1 MWQIPEP
8 IKSMLISEVIFLFL
22 VTLILSG
29 LLLSLSYV
37 KRKLLLVKAVLQ
49 GTRWTIVG
57 IVVSGIVSKP
67 YLNAEYVFES
77 FFWMLLSIGAL
88 SVVEYGI
95 LKIESLINKQA
106 QRRQF
111 NSEYT

>member
-1 MWQIPEP
+1 MWQISEP
-8 IKSMLISEVIFLFL
+8 IKSVLIFEGMFLIL

-29 LLLSLSYV
+29 LLLSLSYAN
-37 KRKLLLVKAVLQ
+37 RKFLLLKAILQ

-57 IVVSGIVSKP
+57 IIVSGIVSES
-67 YLNAEYVFES
+67 YINAEYVFES
-77 FFWMLLSIGAL
+77 FFWLLLSIGAL
-88 SVVEYGI
+88 SIVEYGI
-95 LKIESLINKQA
+95 LKIESLMNEQA